1 MKGEEVEHIALLDMD
16 GTVADYEL
24 AMRNDLAKLKG
35 PEETEDYPIHGD
47 APEFIKQRM
56 RLIKLQPDWWFNL
69 PKVKLGFDLYDEVR
83 RLGFKVHV
91 LTKGPWKTSAAWSEK
106 LRWCRKHLHPEVG
119 VTITEDKGLVYGKV
133 LIDDYP
139 PYMERWL
146 RWRPR
151 GLGIMPARAY
161 NEGYEHPN
169 VIRYDGTNM
178 EQITEALS
186 NAKQRKT
193 GR

>member
-1 MKGEEVEHIALLDMD
+1 MTNESVEHIALLDMD
-16 GTVADYEL
+16 GTVADYEE
-24 AMRNDLAKLKG
+24 AMRRDLDLIKA
-35 PEETEDYPIHGD
+35 PDEQSFPIHGPYPD
-47 APEFIKQRM
+47 YIKNRM
-56 RLIKLQPDWWFNL
+56 RIIKLQPDWWFNL
-69 PKVKLGFDLYDEVR
+69 PKVKLGFDLYNEVR

-139 PYMERWL
+139 EYMERWL
-146 RWRPR
+146 KRRPR
-151 GLGIMPARAY
+151 GLGIMPVKES
-161 NEGYEHPN
+161 NEGFEHPN
-169 VIRYDGTNM
+169 VIKYDGSNM
-178 EQITEALS
+178 VQITEALIK
-186 NAKQRKT
+186 AKERKT